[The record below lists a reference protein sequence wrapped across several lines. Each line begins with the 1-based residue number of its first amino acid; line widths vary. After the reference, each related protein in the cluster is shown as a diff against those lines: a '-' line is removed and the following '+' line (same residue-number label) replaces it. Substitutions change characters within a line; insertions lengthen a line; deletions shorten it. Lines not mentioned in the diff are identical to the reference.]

1 MSPTRRER
9 KNPELEAKLIE
20 YRQWA
25 RTYAEIE
32 RFTAHFSHLG
42 FGLQGVPVPC

>member
-1 MSPTRRER
+1 MNKISLVESNLHGTDL
-9 KNPELEAKLIE
+9 ELDG
-20 YRQWA
+20 
-25 RTYAEIE
+25 TAEIE